1 MDNLMGKNF
10 FIQQINT
17 ACFVKA
23 GTHQPVHT
31 NRKNSGLAI
40 VCNKSCEFLFE
51 NSKRMIAMRNDIIYF
66 PKGSNYV
73 VKSIDPGDC
82 YAINFLSSI
91 ELSDSPLLF
100 HTTESA
106 QFIERFKRAEVT
118 WRNKKSGYHL
128 KCLSILYSILYELQN
143 TYSSSYLP
151 AARHE
156 IIMPAVDYIHENYTS
171 ELLSVALLSR
181 MCGITPEYFRSIFR
195 QAYGISPI
203 KYINNL
209 KLSRAEELL
218 KSNLYSITEV
228 ALMSGY
234 NDLAHFSREFKK
246 AYEMSPSAYA
256 KKISQ
261 E

>member
-1 MDNLMGKNF
+1 MVTLSGKDF
-10 FIQQINT
+10 FVLKIAT
-17 ACFVKA
+17 ACLVKA

-40 VCNKSCEFLFE
+40 MCNKSCEFLFE
-51 NSKRMIAMRNDIIYF
+51 NSKRIVVQQNDIIYL

-73 VKSIDPGDC
+73 IKSTDPGDC
-82 YAINFLSSI
+82 YAINFISSI

-100 HTTESA
+100 HTNESA

-118 WRNKKSGYHL
+118 WRNKKDGYHL
-128 KCLSILYSILYELQN
+128 KCLSILYAILYELEN
-143 TYSSSYLP
+143 KYASSYLP
-151 AARHE
+151 AVRHE
-156 IIMPAVDYIHENYTS
+156 LIQPAIDYIHENYTT
-171 ELLSVALLSR
+171 ELLSIASLSR

-195 QAYGISPI
+195 RAYGISPI

-209 KLSRAEELL
+209 KISRAEELL

-246 AYEMSPSAYA
+246 AYEMSPSVYV
-256 KKISQ
+256 KRISQ